1 MAGIYQA
8 ISMYVPYQEIAVLI
22 RDQSWQYKRG
32 EGMFGG
38 AEAKYD
44 SPRMPGYRCNLKL
57 LMNKS
62 AKNRSLE
69 QTLEGIAMPDAD
81 EPDFADDE
89 LSSDTDDDD
98 LAS

>member
-1 MAGIYQA
+1 MIGLYQA
-8 ISMYVPYQEIAVLI
+8 ISRYVPDPEIAALI

-44 SPRMPGYRCNLKL
+44 SPR
-57 LMNKS
+57 
-62 AKNRSLE
+62 
-69 QTLEGIAMPDAD
+69 IAMSDAD
-81 EPDFADDE
+81 EPDFANDE

-98 LAS
+98 LASQPSALDDLELF